1 MEFTAF
7 ERLSLLWGAVGMPL
21 TFVLP
26 CMAYL
31 PTFLPSHCIL
41 YSYSWVTGQVK
52 EILYMEHFG
61 IKKIPPLR
69 LIPLTWMVGISGY
82 NALEC
87 PMAPPR
93 STAFLTGLYEPPW
106 SLQLG
111 WNTLT
116 SSSHHGSRKW
126 AVSNSFIS
134 LKWGYTFFL
143 PWLWLFRFSLWF
155 PGMKVI

>member
-41 YSYSWVTGQVK
+41 YSYFWVTGQVK

-69 LIPLTWMVGISGY
+69 LIPLT
-82 NALEC
+82 
-87 PMAPPR
+87 
-93 STAFLTGLYEPPW
+93 
-106 SLQLG
+106 
-111 WNTLT
+111 
-116 SSSHHGSRKW
+116 
-126 AVSNSFIS
+126 
-134 LKWGYTFFL
+134 
-143 PWLWLFRFSLWF
+143 
-155 PGMKVI
+155 